1 MRLEFPSIEN
11 ADKLLLGFYST
22 GHAKIKYGWGFKL
35 LEILKYGAI
44 GVLFCS
50 KRKHKV
56 CLGFSFIERSEVMY
70 C

>member
-22 GHAKIKYGWGFKL
+22 GHAKIKHGWGFKL
-35 LEILKYGAI
+35 LEILKYGVI
-44 GVLFCS
+44 RVLYCS

-56 CLGFSFIERSEVMY
+56 RLGFSFIERSEVVH